1 MSSARAG
8 EWVLYGA
15 TGFTG
20 RLIVE
25 SALAL
30 GLRPVV
36 AGRDESALRQLAES
50 RGLACAHAGVDS
62 EAQLDRML
70 AGRALVLNAAGPFT
84 ATAGPIM
91 SACLR
96 TGAHYLDI
104 GGDISV
110 VEPQLLRVEEFRAA
124 GLMAL
129 LAVGFDVVPS
139 DFAASCAA
147 DGAGADELRIGI
159 SCALSLSKGS
169 SKASVDELP
178 RGELITSKGRL
189 RKTNRSTRYATF
201 DFGAGPRECIAVSW
215 GDLLTAP
222 LSTGVDSISVYFEA
236 TSEMRRAAA
245 LGRFLGP
252 LARFALFRKL
262 LVAMI
267 DMGREAGPSPATR
280 ASHSATIVAHALRDG
295 RLVGRCTV
303 RTPDPYDFTA
313 QAAALAVKSVLEG
326 TVRPGCW
333 PPSAV
338 LPRTFLSTL
347 PGVRMT
353 CDRGATAD

>member
-1 MSSARAG
+1 MSGEHSN

-36 AGRDESALRQLAES
+36 AGRDESALRQLAER
-50 RGLACAHAGVDS
+50 RGLAYVRAAVAS
-62 EAQLDRML
+62 ETELDRML
-70 AGRALVLNAAGPFT
+70 EGRALVLNAAGPFT

-96 TGAHYLDI
+96 TRTHYLDI

-110 VEPQLLRVEEFRAA
+110 LEPQLLRTEEFRAA

-139 DFAASCAA
+139 DFAAHCAA
-147 DGAGADELRIGI
+147 EGVAADELRIGI

-169 SKASVDELP
+169 SKASIDELQ
-178 RGELITSKGRL
+178 RGELIMSKGRL
-189 RKTNRSTRYATF
+189 RNTDRSTRYAKF
-201 DFGAGPRECIAVSW
+201 DFGVGPKECIAVSW

-222 LSTGVDSISVYFEA
+222 LSTGVDSVSVYFEA
-236 TSEMRRAAA
+236 TGEMRRAAA
-245 LGRFLGP
+245 LGRILSP
-252 LARFALFRKL
+252 LARFALFRRL
-262 LVAMI
+262 LVALI
-267 DMGREAGPSPATR
+267 DMSGEAGPSPATR

-295 RLVGRCTV
+295 RVVGRCTV

-313 QAAALAVKSVLEG
+313 QAAAAAVRSALEG
-326 TVRPGCW
+326 SVRPGCW

-338 LPRTFLSTL
+338 LPRTFLL
-347 PGVRMT
+347 ALDGVQMN
-353 CDRGATAD
+353 CDQGATAG